1 MRLLL
6 VTDRSRL
13 RAPHAVDFVKV
24 EVGQFDCV
32 GEGCEAT
39 GIRLAKLRKEHWWR
53 SEKQQERNRTS
64 ELQIIQN
71 EESLDLKTARRSN
84 IFNSSTRLM
93 SNNSTLYVNCSFK

>member
-13 RAPHAVDFVKV
+13 RAPHAVGFVKV
-24 EVGQFDCV
+24 EVGQDDSV

-39 GIRLAKLRKEHWWR
+39 GIRLAKVRKEHWWR

-64 ELQIIQN
+64 ELQIIQSDGN
-71 EESLDLKTARRSN
+71 FDFETVRQSN
-84 IFNSSTRLM
+84 IFNSFTRLM
-93 SNNSTLYVNCSFK
+93 SNVSTLYVNCSMK